1 MAGVASPDAA
11 IHLPLSSMSKWPI
24 KRTVIGVPVSCT
36 DYAQAVDVL
45 TAAALRRRSC
55 IVTALAV
62 HGAVEA
68 ARDSD
73 FGQKIAAFDLV
84 LPDGQPIRWALNALF
99 TAGLKD
105 RVYGPELTLRLC
117 ERAAAEK
124 IGVYLYGSTGA
135 TVSRLKE
142 ALERRYPLLEIVGH
156 EPSVFRPLTPE
167 EDAALVARIV
177 ASGAGFVFIGL
188 GCPRQERFAYDHRA
202 SIPAVQVCVG
212 AAFDFHA
219 GTKRQAPPWMQD
231 RGLEWLFRLAQEPRR
246 LAGRYILTNSVFI
259 WRLGRQMLGLS

>member
-1 MAGVASPDAA
+1 MAGLASLDPAV
-11 IHLPLSSMSKWPI
+11 HLPSAGTRKWPV

-45 TAAALRRRSC
+45 TAAASRRQPC
-55 IVTALAV
+55 IATALAV
-62 HGAVEA
+62 HGTVEA
-68 ARDSD
+68 ARDAD
-73 FGQKIAAFDLV
+73 FSRKIAAFDLV

-99 TAGLKD
+99 AAGLKD

-124 IGVYLYGSTGA
+124 IGVYLYGSTSA
-135 TVSRLKE
+135 TVNRLKE
-142 ALERRYPLLEIVGH
+142 ALQRRYPLLQIVGH

-167 EDAALVARIV
+167 EDAALVARIA

-188 GCPRQERFAYDHRA
+188 GCPRQEHFAYEHRA

-219 GTKRQAPPWMQD
+219 GTKRQAPRWMQD
-231 RGLEWLFRLAQEPRR
+231 RGLEWLFRLSQEPRR
-246 LAGRYILTNSVFI
+246 LAGRYISTNSTFL
-259 WRLGRQMLGLS
+259 WRLGRQALGFS